1 MLVQR
6 LDRDLPLPAYAREDD
21 AGLDLYAREGVT
33 LAPGA
38 RAAVG
43 TGVAMAL
50 PDGYAG
56 FVLPRSGLALR
67 HGLSLVNT
75 PGLID
80 AGYRGEIRVIQNVWY
95 AALGIVIVAMLFR
108 DGWRGRSLGK
118 QILGLR
124 VVTRN
129 EKPCGYLRSLA
140 RNISLVVPVVNLAEV
155 VLVVA
160 GKSRIGD
167 RIAKTNVTEE

>member
-1 MLVQR
+1 MSTDGSQTTLLRIAAFLVDA
-6 LDRDLPLPAYAREDD
+6 LSISLLLVLPAALLSY
-21 AGLDLYAREGVT
+21 T
-33 LAPGA
+33 LAWIG
-38 RAAVG
+38 
-43 TGVAMAL
+43 
-50 PDGYAG
+50 
-56 FVLPRSGLALR
+56 
-67 HGLSLVNT
+67 
-75 PGLID
+75 
-80 AGYRGEIRVIQNVWY
+80 GEIRVIQNVWY
-95 AALGIVIVAMLFR
+95 ASLGIVIVAMLFR

-129 EKPCGYLRSLA
+129 DKPCGYLRSLA
-140 RNISLVVPVVNLAEV
+140 RNLSLVVPVVNLVEV